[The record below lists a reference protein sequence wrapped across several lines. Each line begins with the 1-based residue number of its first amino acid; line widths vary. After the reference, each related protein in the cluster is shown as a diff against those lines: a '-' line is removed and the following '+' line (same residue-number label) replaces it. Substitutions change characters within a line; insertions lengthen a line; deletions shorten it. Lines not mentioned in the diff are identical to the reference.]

1 MNTTNCYT
9 IKCKYVFKR
18 PNGTWNICKNKS
30 YCRYA
35 HSIKELRCLQCNL
48 DSKCSKYNNKGICM
62 YKHTSE
68 TRDEWISRTN
78 MYRPELP
85 LTNDTIYH
93 NDTIL
98 NQKLTKHNKIPIEL
112 DFIENIS
119 DFVSNKVV

>member
-1 MNTTNCYT
+1 
-9 IKCKYVFKR
+9 
-18 PNGTWNICKNKS
+18 
-30 YCRYA
+30 
-35 HSIKELRCLQCNL
+35 
-48 DSKCSKYNNKGICM
+48 M

-98 NQKLTKHNKIPIEL
+98 NQKLTKHNKIPVEL